1 MAAFDEEALDSVGI
15 VMIATNNYL
24 NLWKM
29 SVQSLEKKLNFS
41 DISISVYLFT
51 DQAKEATSWI
61 EANLSKISVKVIAVP
76 NYRWPAATLI
86 RYRLIVE
93 SQNLFTEPILMY
105 LDSDMEVLNDF
116 GRQLL
121 QEIDG
126 HRMCLVIHPG
136 YARGAGRWDTWLKSP
151 HIIFRD
157 LKLLFSGQIQA
168 GAWERRKASKAYV
181 PRRKRKTY
189 VHGAIWLGLRSE
201 FIQMCKILSERIDID
216 HANAITA
223 VWHDESHL
231 NWFAANYEV
240 KYLDSRFSWHHDYE
254 NLRDVFPFIT
264 TFDKNNQLFKKDQ

>member
-1 MAAFDEEALDSVGI
+1 M
-15 VMIATNNYL
+15 
-24 NLWKM
+24 
-29 SVQSLEKKLNFS
+29 QSLEKKFNFS
-41 DISISVYLFT
+41 NISISVYLFT
-51 DQAKEATSWI
+51 DQAEEAASWI
-61 EANLSKISVKVIAVP
+61 ETHLSKIKVKVIEIP
-76 NYRWPAATLI
+76 NLRWPEATLM
-86 RYRLIVE
+86 RYRLVVE
-93 SQNLFTEPILMY
+93 SQDLFTEPILMY

-116 GRQLL
+116 GTQLL
-121 QEIDG
+121 QEIDAN
-126 HRMCLVIHPG
+126 RMCLVIHPG

-151 HIIFRD
+151 HILLRD
-157 LKLLFSGQIQA
+157 LKILFLGQIQP
-168 GAWERRKASKAYV
+168 GAWERRKVSKAYV

-216 HANAITA
+216 HANSVIA

-240 KYLDSRFSWHHDYE
+240 KYLDSRFSWHRDYK

>member
-1 MAAFDEEALDSVGI
+1 M
-15 VMIATNNYL
+15 
-24 NLWKM
+24 
-29 SVQSLEKKLNFS
+29 QSLEKKFNFS
-41 DISISVYLFT
+41 GISISVYLFT

-61 EANLSKISVKVIAVP
+61 EAHLSKIKVTVIEVP
-76 NYRWPAATLI
+76 NYKWPEATLI
-86 RYRLIVE
+86 RYRLVVE

-126 HRMCLVIHPG
+126 NRMCLVMHPG
-136 YARGAGRWDTWLKSP
+136 YAPGAGRWDTWFKSP
-151 HIIFRD
+151 HILLRD
-157 LKLLFSGQIQA
+157 LKILFLGQIQP
-168 GAWERRKASKAYV
+168 GAWERRKVSKAYV

-216 HANAITA
+216 HANSVIA

-240 KYLDSRFSWHHDYE
+240 KYLDSRFSWHRDYK
-254 NLRDVFPFIT
+254 NLRDVIPFIT
-264 TFDKNNQLFKKDQ
+264 TFDKDNQLFKKDQ